1 MFIGVEDITQ
11 STATSGEIRVT
22 LGDSR
27 VPAGV
32 AQETPIWGNGG
43 FVSRPVDPDEAG
55 AAQGLYINDGNK
67 RRVIAWRD
75 NRYAENAGSLEPGE
89 SAIVCDRDAR
99 VMVKSSTNTV
109 VLFTVNAMDK
119 NAANANTSM
128 MVLLDGDNGKL
139 KLMCGK
145 SWIEVSASGIVLG
158 TEKSTLALDGDGVHI
173 NGSHFGCNTLTGNLG
188 VVAPGVAPPQGAA
201 SVQFGPA
208 VGIPS
213 TRWTVAP

>member
-99 VMVKSSTNTV
+99 VMVKSANNIVTLYS
-109 VLFTVNAMDK
+109 VNADDG
-119 NAANANTSM
+119 NSSM
-128 MVLLDGDNGKL
+128 MVTVDGSTGTITLACGSSFISLTKDAISLVAGGKTSLLLDEDGMFLVGASCSLGANKGTIGLMPGGPMVPIPPMNG
-139 KLMCGK
+139 
-145 SWIEVSASGIVLG
+145 
-158 TEKSTLALDGDGVHI
+158 
-173 NGSHFGCNTLTGNLG
+173 
-188 VVAPGVAPPQGAA
+188 
-201 SVQFGPA
+201 VQYGPA
-208 VGIPS
+208 LGIPS
-213 TRWTVAP
+213 TSWVIAP